1 VGRIAAGAAQTGIED
16 HGGNANPEEDNRRS
30 GHT

>member
-1 VGRIAAGAAQTGIED
+1 VDRSATGAAQTGIED
-16 HGGNANPEEDNRRS
+16 HGGNANPDEDNRRS